1 MHTTLLQWVF
11 LMAGEREKCK
21 NPNHQKRQLHSQ
33 DHEAAEK
40 RVVTL
45 NLSPKQQ
52 VVKISY
58 HI

>member
-1 MHTTLLQWVF
+1 
-11 LMAGEREKCK
+11 MAGEREKCK

-52 VVKISY
+52 VVKNFSSY
-58 HI
+58 LHVHVSIIRW